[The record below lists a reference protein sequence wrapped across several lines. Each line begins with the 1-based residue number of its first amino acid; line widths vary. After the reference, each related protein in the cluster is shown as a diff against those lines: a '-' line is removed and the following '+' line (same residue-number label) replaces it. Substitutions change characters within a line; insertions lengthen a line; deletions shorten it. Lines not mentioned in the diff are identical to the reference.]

1 MNVPASQV
9 AGQAKLAGTRKAAA
23 MTVPTVGLLTAAAV
37 VTSLRGL
44 PVMAKEEL
52 TMFFYIGFATVLF
65 LIPAA
70 LVSAELGSAF
80 ADRKGGVYTWIGEAF
95 GQRWGF
101 VGIWLQWIQN
111 VVWYPTGLAFAAAA
125 AAFAL
130 NQAGLADAHIYV
142 GAFCIISYWLA
153 TLLAFRGNAVLA
165 KVAKYGFLVGTVV
178 PGVVLLVLFIY
189 WVLTGH
195 AMGWA
200 TATDPAVSQVV
211 GGSTTPRLL
220 PLLVGFG
227 SLAFLGNI
235 MLLFAGVEVQAVHVQ
250 DMKNPRRGF
259 PAAMLLATV
268 ISVAVFLLGSVAVA
282 GLVPYN
288 KLLLQTGVF
297 AALQTVLVGL
307 WHMNWIVQVLSIL
320 ICYGA
325 LSGALAWISSPSRA
339 LLTTAHD
346 GLLPP
351 ILQKTNKQGIQRN
364 ILILQA
370 IIVTVVSSI
379 YLFTSDVSGA
389 FFLIST
395 MTVSLYIVMYLFMY
409 AAAIRLRYTK
419 PDLPRAF
426 KIPGGKVGV
435 WIVAGVGFLAVAFSL
450 LVSFFPPAQLPVGNP
465 TIYVSLVAAG
475 LIVFVGAALLIYRFR
490 KPSWR
495 EGDPAQSMH
504 AASFNAPTTQPTP
517 PAAVGRTAST
527 GIDDPAGQGSN
538 QQGKQP

>member
-1 MNVPASQV
+1 MSEKPAKRSSFEP
-9 AGQAKLAGTRKAAA
+9 KRRKVV
-23 MTVPTVGLLTAAAV
+23 MTVPTVAFLTAAAV

-52 TMFFYIGFATVLF
+52 TMFVYIGFATILF

-70 LVSAELGSAF
+70 LISAELGSAF

-125 AAFAL
+125 AAYAL
-130 NQAGLADAHIYV
+130 NQAGLAEAHIYV
-142 GAFCIISYWLA
+142 GVFCIVSYWLA
-153 TLLAFRGNAVLA
+153 TLLAFRGNAMLA
-165 KVAKYGFLVGTVV
+165 RVAKYGFMVGTVV
-178 PGVVLLVLFIY
+178 PGAVLLGLFIY
-189 WVLTGH
+189 WAATGH

-200 TATDPAVSQVV
+200 TATDPAVSTTV
-211 GGSTTPRLL
+211 GDVTTPRLL
-220 PLLVGFG
+220 PLLTGLG

-259 PAAMLLATV
+259 PAAMLLASA
-268 ISVAVFLLGSVAVA
+268 ISVAVFLFGSIALA

-288 KLLLQTGVF
+288 DLVLQTGVF
-297 AALQTVLVGL
+297 DAMRTVLVGL
-307 WHMNWIVQVLSIL
+307 WNMNWLLQILAVLV
-320 ICYGA
+320 CYGA
-325 LSGALAWISSPSRA
+325 LSGALAWISAPSRA

-351 ILQKTNKQGIQRN
+351 ILQKTNKVGIQRN

-370 IIVTVVSSI
+370 IIVTAVSSI
-379 YLFTSDVSGA
+379 YLFTADVSGA

-395 MTVSLYIVMYLFMY
+395 VTISLYIVMYMFMY
-409 AAAIRLRYTK
+409 AAAIRLRYTQ

-426 KIPGGKVGV
+426 RIPGGKPGM
-435 WIVAGVGFLAVAFSL
+435 WIVAGIGFLAVAFSL
-450 LVSFFPPAQLPVGNP
+450 LVSFFPPTQLPIGNP
-465 TIYVSLVAAG
+465 TTYVALVAGG
-475 LIVFVGAALLIYRFR
+475 LVVFVAAALLIFHFK

-495 EGDPAQSMH
+495 
-504 AASFNAPTTQPTP
+504 AAEHDQGPRENSFATVAPTTPVNPPNNTTDRQP
-517 PAAVGRTAST
+517 VET
-527 GIDDPAGQGSN
+527 GV
-538 QQGKQP
+538 